1 MKSTKQFL
9 ALMALVLILCLSA
22 GCDGTERP
30 FEPTVPDLPAISDE
44 NETTSPV
51 TTTPET
57 TTPETTIPETE
68 EATETATTEPVTEP
82 EHSELYIP
90 GVSVEDV
97 ILYFNEVCLD
107 SESINSGDPSYVQ
120 KWAEPICYSLYGEYT
135 DEDLATLSSFADW
148 LNTIEGFPGISE
160 AQVPENT
167 NLRIHFCSQSEM
179 IDLMG
184 ENYYGM
190 DGAVT
195 FWYLYDEI
203 YDAIICYRTDLDQ
216 YLRNSVILEEIYN
229 GLGPIQDTSL
239 RSDSIIYSEFSQPQ
253 ELTDIDELLLRLLY
267 HPDILPGMNAQ
278 QCEQVIRALYY

>member
-1 MKSTKQFL
+1 
-9 ALMALVLILCLSA
+9 
-22 GCDGTERP
+22 
-30 FEPTVPDLPAISDE
+30 
-44 NETTSPV
+44 
-51 TTTPET
+51 
-57 TTPETTIPETE
+57 
-68 EATETATTEPVTEP
+68 
-82 EHSELYIP
+82 
-90 GVSVEDV
+90 
-97 ILYFNEVCLD
+97 
-107 SESINSGDPSYVQ
+107 
-120 KWAEPICYSLYGEYT
+120 
-135 DEDLATLSSFADW
+135 
-148 LNTIEGFPGISE
+148 
-160 AQVPENT
+160 
-167 NLRIHFCSQSEM
+167 M

-253 ELTDIDELLLRLLY
+253 ELTDIDELLLKLLY

>member
-1 MKSTKQFL
+1 MIKSAKQFL
-9 ALMALVLILCLSA
+9 ILLALLMMLCLSA
-22 GCDGTERP
+22 GCDGTGIPSEL
-30 FEPTVPDLPAISDE
+30 TIPDQPAVSGE
-44 NETTSPV
+44 ND
-51 TTTPET
+51 TTP
-57 TTPETTIPETE
+57 PETTIPETE
-68 EATETATTEPVTEP
+68 EATETLTTEPATEP

-90 GVSVEDV
+90 GITVEDV

-107 SESINSGDPSYVQ
+107 SEIINSGDPSYVQ
-120 KWAEPICYSLYGEYT
+120 KWTTPICYTLYGEYT
-135 DEDLATLSSFADW
+135 DEDLTTLSALTDW

-160 AQVPENT
+160 EELPEIA

-179 IDLMG
+179 VDLMG
-184 ENYYGM
+184 ENFYGM

-195 FWYLYDEI
+195 FWYSYDEI

-253 ELTDIDELLLRLLY
+253 ALTNIDELILKLLY
-267 HPDILPGMNAQ
+267 HPDIMPGMNAE
-278 QCEQVIRALYY
+278 QCETIIRQLYY